1 MGRLMYA
8 SETTADLRR
17 RLNIQMVIFY
27 EIQELPRRQEAA
39 VGIKKPIPPSQTPY
53 LIELGK
59 YLLLTHSY
67 LHPCLR
73 T

>member
-27 EIQELPRRQEAA
+27 EIQELPRRQEAT
-39 VGIKKPIPPSQTPY
+39 VGIEGAHPPITDAVFD
-53 LIELGK
+53 
-59 YLLLTHSY
+59 
-67 LHPCLR
+67 
-73 T
+73 